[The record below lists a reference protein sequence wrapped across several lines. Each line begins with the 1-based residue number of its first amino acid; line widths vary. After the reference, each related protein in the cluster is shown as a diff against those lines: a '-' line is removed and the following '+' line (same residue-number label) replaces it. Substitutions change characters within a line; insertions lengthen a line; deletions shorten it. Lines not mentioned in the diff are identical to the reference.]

1 MSEVGDREDKGV
13 DQPDDEQNKP
23 SFPVGKWVAIVFSLL
38 LLALGAYMLT
48 ERVIVPTLTRKG
60 SEVGDKMRAM
70 RDNVQEARKDKKKA
84 AKKGPVIPHPIM
96 GITANTAGSRGRRFV
111 TFDLIVETRVEDA
124 RDEMITKEYQIRDA
138 LITYFGGRSVSE
150 LATRQFMTAAK
161 DTVQALIN
169 RLLETGNI
177 DTVYFTKFLIQ

>member
-1 MSEVGDREDKGV
+1 MSEVKDQEATGV

-23 SFPVGKWVAIVFSLL
+23 SFPIGKWVAIVFVLILL
-38 LLALGAYMLT
+38 GLGAYMLT
-48 ERVIVPTLTRKG
+48 QRVIVPKLTG
-60 SEVGDKMRAM
+60 MGEVGDKMRAM
-70 RDNVQEARKDKKKA
+70 RDNVQEAREEKKKA
-84 AKKGPVIPHPIM
+84 AKKGPVIPHPIR

-124 RDEMITKEYQIRDA
+124 RDEMVTKEYQIRDA

-150 LATRQFMTAAK
+150 LATRQFMAAAK

-169 RLLETGNI
+169 RMLESGEI

>member
-1 MSEVGDREDKGV
+1 MSEVGDREDTGV

-23 SFPVGKWVAIVFSLL
+23 SFPIGKWVAIVFVLVL
-38 LLALGAYMLT
+38 MGLGAYMLT
-48 ERVIVPTLTRKG
+48 ERVIVPKLTGRG
-60 SEVGDKMRAM
+60 GVGDKMRAM
-70 RDNVQEARKDKKKA
+70 RDNVQEAREGKKKMG
-84 AKKGPVIPHPIM
+84 KIGPVIPHPIM

>member
-1 MSEVGDREDKGV
+1 MSEVTDSEATGV
-13 DQPDDEQNKP
+13 EQSGDEQSKP
-23 SFPVGKWVAIVFSLL
+23 SFPIGKWVAIVFTLVLL
-38 LLALGAYMLT
+38 GLGAYMLT
-48 ERVIVPTLTRKG
+48 ERVIVPKLTGRG
-60 SEVGDKMRAM
+60 DVGDKMRAI
-70 RDNVQEARKDKKKA
+70 RDNVQEAREAKKKA
-84 AKKGPVIPHPIM
+84 GKIGPVIPHPIK

-124 RDEMITKEYQIRDA
+124 RDEMVAKEYQIRDA
-138 LITYFGGRSVSE
+138 MITYFGGRSVGE

-169 RLLETGNI
+169 ELLETGEI